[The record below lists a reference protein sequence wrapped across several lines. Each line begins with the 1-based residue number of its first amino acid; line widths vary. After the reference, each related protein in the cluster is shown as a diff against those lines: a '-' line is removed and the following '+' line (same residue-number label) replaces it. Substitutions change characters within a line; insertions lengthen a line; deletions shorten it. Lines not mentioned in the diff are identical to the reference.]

1 MEVYT
6 VIHKTIKLYENREDV
21 ILTPYVLN
29 DLSELLNGKK
39 RQIKTK

>member
-1 MEVYT
+1 M
-6 VIHKTIKLYENREDV
+6 IHKTIKLYENREDV